1 MFLTMSSS
9 GANEGLCKN
18 PIVNM
23 FPAPAFIA
31 LLIKCACRCTK
42 QNANLSYQKI
52 LWFLLPSPSYLWSE
66 QILMQPYNKILIF
79 RQYQICWHCVTVLK
93 PKIIKIISLYKQLGD
108 SVLNTEL
115 VPQNNINLNSY
126 TNSIVSIVLNS
137 QYRLAAIFIK

>member
-1 MFLTMSSS
+1 M
-9 GANEGLCKN
+9 
-18 PIVNM
+18 
-23 FPAPAFIA
+23 
-31 LLIKCACRCTK
+31 
-42 QNANLSYQKI
+42 
-52 LWFLLPSPSYLWSE
+52 
-66 QILMQPYNKILIF
+66 
-79 RQYQICWHCVTVLK
+79 LK